1 MSRATRGYGSA
12 AASTWRTSG
21 WSTRVASVVR
31 PTLLYISRMLKRFF
45 TCHPERSE
53 GSHVFEKARFFA
65 SLRMTIK
72 VKRFMTHYT
81 SDSQVLAFTRG
92 EAMGMKIIVCA
103 KQVLDPETPSSI
115 FSVKKRLP
123 TPFLLHRNLG
133 QTQARMGQAC
143 VMMMRFLLA
152 HEQLAQ
158 RSDILHG
165 FKML

>member
-1 MSRATRGYGSA
+1 MTLTRSLARTGVVSRPKIIANTAKQNSPVFFIINLLWVIILP
-12 AASTWRTSG
+12 TQ
-21 WSTRVASVVR
+21 ASVVR
-31 PTLLYISRMLKRFF
+31 PTLLYISRMLKKVF

-81 SDSQVLAFTRG
+81 SDSQVLASTRG

-123 TPFLLHRNLG
+123 TPFLLHRNL
-133 QTQARMGQAC
+133 
-143 VMMMRFLLA
+143 L
-152 HEQLAQ
+152 
-158 RSDILHG
+158 
-165 FKML
+165 

>member
-1 MSRATRGYGSA
+1 
-12 AASTWRTSG
+12 
-21 WSTRVASVVR
+21 
-31 PTLLYISRMLKRFF
+31 
-45 TCHPERSE
+45 
-53 GSHVFEKARFFA
+53 
-65 SLRMTIK
+65 
-72 VKRFMTHYT
+72 MTHYT

-158 RSDILHG
+158 GSDILHG
-165 FKML
+165 FKMLDAV